1 MEKIS
6 YTDRVRNVEFNL
18 LLRVKYERNI
28 LHKIKRRKANWI
40 GCMLVRKGLLKHV
53 IYGKIEWRVK

>member
-6 YTDRVRNVEFNL
+6 YTDRVRNVEFSL

-28 LHKIKRRKANWI
+28 LHTVKRRKAN
-40 GCMLVRKGLLKHV
+40 
-53 IYGKIEWRVK
+53 

>member
-6 YTDRVRNVEFNL
+6 YTNRVRNVEFSL

-28 LHKIKRRKANWI
+28 LHTTKRRKANCI
-40 GCMLVRKGLLKHV
+40 ECILVRKCFLKHV
-53 IYGKIEWRVK
+53 IYGRIE